1 MKISI
6 SELKEIIQQEI
17 DSLAE
22 GGYGE
27 GSMARSQLGRTAE
40 VALMLQD
47 MIGDDTDLEEWVES
61 KITKSQDYLSSVLNY
76 MRGEQLSERELSK
89 SEEDEK
95 EDIVKGMKKNTKD
108 FKKRYGKNAKNVMYG
123 AATNI
128 AKKNKGKKVKEGLE
142 QLTPENMEILFDV
155 VKKMATE
162 PAIVTALGTG
172 GMVAAIDKIKDMVMK
187 DQNPP
192 SGVSGTTSPDGPDM
206 TSGTSE

>member
-6 SELKEIIQQEI
+6 VELKEIIQQEI
-17 DSLAE
+17 DSLDE

-40 VALMLQD
+40 VAMMLQD

-95 EDIVKGMKKNTKD
+95 EDIVKGMKKDTKD

-142 QLTPENMEILFDV
+142 QLTPENMELLFDV
-155 VKKMATE
+155 FKKIATE
-162 PAIVTALGTG
+162 PAFLTTLATS
-172 GMVAAIDKIKDMVMK
+172 GMAVAIDQAKDKFKK